1 MSTASASSSSGSFS
15 FPSTFGS
22 TASCSDSTSASSCLR
37 LRWRES
43 SVRAVTSLMP
53 GVTETFTSSAV
64 RLASSFLPARAWVT
78 ELGPMN
84 LRPAFS
90 RVATNSSSSAM
101 KP

>member
-1 MSTASASSSSGSFS
+1 MASASSTRGFFGSA
-15 FPSTFGS
+15 STFGS
-22 TASCSDSTSASSCLR
+22 RVSPSAFTSARSCSRVGCLA
-37 LRWRES
+37 S
-43 SVRAVTSLMP
+43 SVRAATSFTP